1 MLSNKRAISLLL
13 FVAACL
19 LGNIAS
25 VTRAAQQTP
34 PRISRQHYP
43 GFPGSAVEMLQRS
56 DANNDINRQVRS
68 SNNAWE
74 EQQIWNQNNRN
85 NINYY
90 RRSRVNAE
98 FATAAPAPSPAL
110 SVYTVEAEAEDGL
123 VPVSVATTAAKT
135 MQRDDNHNHGA
146 ESEAVDGG
154 AQVVDKRKLLL
165 SNLHLFNGTDTKNLT
180 DSQKMLL
187 IQIADRVARYGEN
200 NLFRELANAQQQ
212 HKTES
217 VAEDGEEQEQEE
229 ETVAVEEG
237 RANTKSDSPKRKS
250 KAKPSKRPHAA
261 VHSAAPSSLA
271 STASSSAPSK
281 ASSSSSSTTTTKRQ
295 PLPGGAET
303 TVPVASPTKSS
314 SSPSSSKPK
323 IRPNTSFTPSPAA
336 SSASSPVTPS
346 VASTQS
352 LSTPADQ
359 QAEKKST
366 TVATSRHTK
375 KPPGGSVEDIIYD
388 YNVTASALIE
398 SLSKPSPTSNSLLYQ
413 QTMHPAAAA
422 AGSTKTAGTV
432 DAKVGG

>member
-25 VTRAAQQTP
+25 VTRAVQQTP

-68 SNNAWE
+68 SNSAWE

-98 FATAAPAPSPAL
+98 FATAAPPPSPAL

-123 VPVSVATTAAKT
+123 VPVSVATTAANT

-217 VAEDGEEQEQEE
+217 VAEEEEQQEEE

-366 TVATSRHTK
+366 TAATSRHTK